1 MVIIIIIIQY
11 IYIIL
16 IILKITQTDKSC
28 SLFPGPGRELSSLCS
43 HQSSWGRG
51 RAEGLA
57 ALPCTQLRNPPLLLS
72 LSAKLA
78 KDSGSPVPPHCCAGW

>member
-43 HQSSWGRG
+43 LGQGQSRG
-51 RAEGLA
+51 TGCP
-57 ALPCTQLRNPPLLLS
+57 ALHTAQKSSPTS

-78 KDSGSPVPPHCCAGW
+78 KDSGCPVPPHC